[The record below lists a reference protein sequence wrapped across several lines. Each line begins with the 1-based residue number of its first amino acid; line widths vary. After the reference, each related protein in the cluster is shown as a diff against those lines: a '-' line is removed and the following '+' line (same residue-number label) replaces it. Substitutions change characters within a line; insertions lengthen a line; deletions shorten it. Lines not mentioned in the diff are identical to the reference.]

1 MLLLLMS
8 QHHKTKGNNMEYEKD
23 EQELIDNMFEFLE
36 NHKPSDLSRLVA
48 DVYEMLE
55 THNKL
60 VILR

>member
-1 MLLLLMS
+1 MS
-8 QHHKTKGNNMEYEKD
+8 QSGQRKGNIMEYEKD
-23 EQELIDNMFEFLE
+23 EQELIDKMFEFLE
-36 NHKPSDLSRLVA
+36 NHNPSDLSRLVA